1 MGIQVDSKI
10 SDYLG
15 RKGKAR
21 LEVKNSITRAIF
33 NLDPEMFPGIKLRF
47 LETRYKKEVSGSWV
61 EYNVLLEIRKYQ
73 DTSEYLSFILKNLG
87 KLLKS
92 IDNIGIDSIGIQEVE
107 CGLPDYYYLLIYIL
121 SDGKDKKKENDIFYD
136 YEGED

>member
-21 LEVKNSITRAIF
+21 LEVKNNITKAIF

-47 LETRYKKEVSGSWV
+47 LETRSKEEVSGSWI
-61 EYNVLLEIRKYQ
+61 EYNVLLEIKKYQ